1 MEYGITLGRAE
12 RMIAFIF
19 RRLLTLIPLLL
30 GITMLVFILMSLAP
44 GDFLTP
50 VKAQRDVPAELIQ
63 AIERDFGL
71 DQAWYVQYYKWLG
84 NVLQGNLGH
93 SWAYKLPVIDLIGQR
108 LWATFLLSL
117 SAFIFAWGIA
127 IPLGVLAAMY
137 QNSIFDRI
145 SAGLAYTAL
154 SIPEFFLALLL
165 VFFAAQTG
173 WFPLGGATSMDYEFM
188 GWGARALDRAHHLI
202 LPTLALGIG
211 SIASIMRIMRA
222 NFLDAMRAEYVTT
235 ARAKGVREWTVMFRH
250 VLRNA
255 INPLISSFG
264 FAFSGLLSGALM
276 VEIVLQYPGLGQLMY
291 QSILREDQFVVLA
304 SVMLGC
310 SMLVLGNL
318 LADVL
323 LAWSDP
329 RIRLEQRK

>member
-1 MEYGITLGRAE
+1 
-12 RMIAFIF
+12 MIAFIF

-30 GITMLVFILMSLAP
+30 AITMLVFILMSLAP

-63 AIERDFGL
+63 AIETEFGL
-71 DQAWYVQYYKWLG
+71 DRPWYVQYYKWLG
-84 NVLQGNLGH
+84 NVLKGNLGH
-93 SWAYKLPVIDLIGQR
+93 SWAYKLPVSDLIGQR

-117 SAFIFAWGIA
+117 SAFVFSWIIA
-127 IPLGVLAAMY
+127 IPLGVLAAVY
-137 QNSIFDRI
+137 KDSIFDRV

-173 WFPLGGATSMDYEFM
+173 LFPLGGATSIDYDYLSF
-188 GWGARALDRAHHLI
+188 GGQVLDRAHHLI

-222 NFLDAMRAEYVTT
+222 NFLDTIRAGFVAT
-235 ARAKGVREWTVMFRH
+235 ARAKGLRERVVMFKH

-255 INPLISSFG
+255 INPLISAFG
-264 FAFSGLLSGALM
+264 FTFSGLLSGALM

-310 SMLVLGNL
+310 IMLVVGNL

-329 RIRLEQRK
+329 RIRLENKK

>member
-1 MEYGITLGRAE
+1 
-12 RMIAFIF
+12 MIAFII
-19 RRLLTLIPLLL
+19 RRLLTLIPLLF

-50 VKAQRDVPAELIQ
+50 VRAQRDVPAELIA
-63 AIERDFGL
+63 AIEVEFGL
-71 DQAWYVQYYKWLG
+71 DQPWYVQYLKWLG
-84 NVLQGNLGH
+84 NVFEGNLGH
-93 SWAYKLPVIDLIGQR
+93 SWAYKLPVSDLIGQR
-108 LWATFLLSL
+108 IFATFLLSL
-117 SAFIFAWGIA
+117 CAFVFSWAIA
-127 IPLGVLAAMY
+127 IPLGVLAAIY
-137 QNSIFDRI
+137 KDSIFDRI
-145 SAGLAYTAL
+145 SAGLAYAAL

-173 WFPLGGATSMDYEFM
+173 WFPMGGATSIEYEYMSWFEQM
-188 GWGARALDRAHHLI
+188 LDRAHHLI
-202 LPTLALGIG
+202 LPTVALGIG

-222 NFLDAMRAEYVTT
+222 NFLDTIRAGFVTT
-235 ARAKGVREWTVMFRH
+235 ARAKGQREFIVMFKH

-255 INPLISSFG
+255 INPLVSAFG

-304 SVMLGC
+304 AVMMGC
-310 SMLVLGNL
+310 TMLVLGNL
-318 LADVL
+318 LADIL

-329 RIRLEQRK
+329 RIRLEAKQ

>member
-1 MEYGITLGRAE
+1 
-12 RMIAFIF
+12 MISFIF
-19 RRLLTLIPLLL
+19 RRLLTLIPILL
-30 GITMLVFILMSLAP
+30 GITLLVFLLMSLAP

-50 VKAQRDVPAELIQ
+50 IKAQRDVPAELIQ
-63 AIERDFGL
+63 AIQTEFGL
-71 DQAWYVQYYKWLG
+71 DQPWYVQYYKWLG

-93 SWAYKLPVIDLIGQR
+93 SWAYKLPVADLIGQR
-108 LWATFLLSL
+108 IWATFLLSVC
-117 SAFIFAWGIA
+117 AFVFSWAIA
-127 IPLGVLAAMY
+127 IPLGVLAAVY
-137 QNSIFDRI
+137 KDSIFDRI
-145 SAGLAYTAL
+145 SAALAYAAL
-154 SIPEFFLALLL
+154 SIPEFFLALML

-173 WFPLGGATSMDYEFM
+173 WFPLGGATSIDYDYLSF
-188 GWGARALDRAHHLI
+188 GGKVLDRAHHLV

-211 SIASIMRIMRA
+211 SVASIMRIMRA
-222 NFLDAMRAEYVTT
+222 NFLDTIRAGFVTT
-235 ARAKGVREWTVMFRH
+235 ARAKGLRERVVMFKH

-255 INPLISSFG
+255 INPLVSAFG

-310 SMLVLGNL
+310 SMLVVGNL
-318 LADVL
+318 LADIL

-329 RIRLEQRK
+329 RIRLEHKK

>member
-1 MEYGITLGRAE
+1 
-12 RMIAFIF
+12 MISFIF

-30 GITMLVFILMSLAP
+30 GITLLVFLLMSLAP

-63 AIERDFGL
+63 AIQTEFGL
-71 DQAWYVQYYKWLG
+71 DQPWYVQYYKWLG

-93 SWAYKLPVIDLIGQR
+93 SWAYKLPVSDLIGQR
-108 LWATFLLSL
+108 IWATFLLSL
-117 SAFIFAWGIA
+117 CAFVFSWAIA
-127 IPLGVLAAMY
+127 IPLGVLAAVY
-137 QNSIFDRI
+137 KDSIFDRI
-145 SAGLAYTAL
+145 SAALAYAAL
-154 SIPEFFLALLL
+154 SIPEFFLALML

-173 WFPLGGATSMDYEFM
+173 WFPLGGATSIDYDYLSF
-188 GWGARALDRAHHLI
+188 GGKILDRAHHLV

-211 SIASIMRIMRA
+211 SVASIMRIMRA
-222 NFLDAMRAEYVTT
+222 NFLDTIRAGFVTT
-235 ARAKGVREWTVMFRH
+235 ARAKGLRERVVMFKH

-255 INPLISSFG
+255 INPLVSAFG

-318 LADVL
+318 LADIL

-329 RIRLEQRK
+329 RIHLERKK

>member
-1 MEYGITLGRAE
+1 
-12 RMIAFIF
+12 MIAFIF

-63 AIERDFGL
+63 AIEIEFGL
-71 DQAWYVQYYKWLG
+71 DQPWYVQYYKWLG

-93 SWAYKLPVIDLIGQR
+93 SWAYKLPVADLIGQR
-108 LWATFLLSL
+108 IWATFLLSI
-117 SAFIFAWGIA
+117 SAFVFSWGIA
-127 IPLGVLAAMY
+127 IPLGVLAAVY
-137 QNSIFDRI
+137 KDSIFDRI
-145 SAGLAYTAL
+145 SAALAYAAL
-154 SIPEFFLALLL
+154 SIPEFFLALVL

-173 WFPLGGATSMDYEFM
+173 WFPLGGATSIDYDYLSF
-188 GWGARALDRAHHLI
+188 GGKIVDRGYHLI

-222 NFLDAMRAEYVTT
+222 NFLDTIRAGFVTT
-235 ARAKGVREWTVMFRH
+235 ARAKGVRERVVMFKH

-255 INPLISSFG
+255 INPLVSAFG

-276 VEIVLQYPGLGQLMY
+276 VEIVMQYPGLGQLMY

-304 SVMLGC
+304 AVMLGC
-310 SMLVLGNL
+310 SMLVFGNL
-318 LADVL
+318 LADIL

-329 RIRLEQRK
+329 RIRVENKK

>member
-1 MEYGITLGRAE
+1 
-12 RMIAFIF
+12 MIAFIL
-19 RRLLTLIPLLL
+19 RRLFTLIPLLL
-30 GITMLVFILMSLAP
+30 GITLLVFLLMSLAP

-50 VKAQRDVPAELIQ
+50 VKAQRDVPAELIR
-63 AIERDFGL
+63 AIETEFGL
-71 DQAWYVQYYKWLG
+71 NRPWYVQYLKWLG

-93 SWAYKLPVIDLIGQR
+93 SWAFKLPVSELIGQR
-108 LWATFLLSL
+108 IWATFLLSACAL
-117 SAFIFAWGIA
+117 GFAWIIA
-127 IPLGVLAAMY
+127 IPLGVLAAVY
-137 QNSIFDRI
+137 KDSIFDRV
-145 SAGLAYTAL
+145 SAALAYAAL

-173 WFPLGGATSMDYEFM
+173 WFPLGGATSIDYDYLSL
-188 GWGARALDRAHHLI
+188 GGKLADRIHHLI

-222 NFLDAMRAEYVTT
+222 NFLDTIRAGFVTT
-235 ARAKGVREWTVMFRH
+235 ARAKGLSERVVMFKH
-250 VLRNA
+250 ALRNA
-255 INPLISSFG
+255 INPLISAFG

-310 SMLVLGNL
+310 TMLVLGNL

-329 RIRLEQRK
+329 RIRLENKK

>member
-1 MEYGITLGRAE
+1 
-12 RMIAFIF
+12 MIAFIL

-50 VKAQRDVPAELIQ
+50 VKAQRDVPEELIQ
-63 AIERDFGL
+63 AIQIEFGL
-71 DQAWYVQYYKWLG
+71 DQPWYVQYYKWLG

-108 LWATFLLSL
+108 IWATFLLSV
-117 SAFIFAWGIA
+117 SAFIFSWSIA
-127 IPLGVLAAMY
+127 IPLGVLAAVY
-137 QNSIFDRI
+137 QDSIFDRI
-145 SAGLAYTAL
+145 SAGLAYAAL
-154 SIPEFFLALLL
+154 SIPEFFLALML
-165 VFFAAQTG
+165 VFIAAQTG
-173 WFPLGGATSMDYEFM
+173 LFPMGGATSIDYDYMSF
-188 GWGARALDRAHHLI
+188 GAKVWDRMYHLI
-202 LPTLALGIG
+202 LPTVALGIG

-222 NFLDAMRAEYVTT
+222 NFLDTIRAAFVTT
-235 ARAKGVREWTVMFRH
+235 ARAKGVKERVVMFKH

-255 INPLISSFG
+255 INPLISAFG

-310 SMLVLGNL
+310 TMLVLGNL
-318 LADVL
+318 LADIL

-329 RIRLEQRK
+329 RIRLEKKK

>member
-1 MEYGITLGRAE
+1 
-12 RMIAFIF
+12 MIAFII
-19 RRLLTLIPLLL
+19 RRLLTLIPLLF

-50 VKAQRDVPAELIQ
+50 VRAQRDVPAELIA
-63 AIERDFGL
+63 AIEVEFGL
-71 DQAWYVQYYKWLG
+71 DQPWYVQYVKWLG
-84 NVLQGNLGH
+84 NVFEGNLRH
-93 SWAYKLPVIDLIGQR
+93 SWAYKLPVSDLIGQR
-108 LWATFLLSL
+108 IFATFLLSL
-117 SAFIFAWGIA
+117 CAFVFSWAIA
-127 IPLGVLAAMY
+127 IPLGVLAAIY
-137 QNSIFDRI
+137 KDSIFDRI
-145 SAGLAYTAL
+145 SAGLAYAAL

-173 WFPLGGATSMDYEFM
+173 WFPMGGATSIEYEYMSWFEQM
-188 GWGARALDRAHHLI
+188 LDRAHHLI

-222 NFLDAMRAEYVTT
+222 NFLDTIRAGFVTT
-235 ARAKGVREWTVMFRH
+235 ARAKGQHEFIVMFKH

-255 INPLISSFG
+255 INPLVSAFG

-304 SVMLGC
+304 AVMMGC
-310 SMLVLGNL
+310 TMLVLGNL
-318 LADVL
+318 LADIL

-329 RIRLEQRK
+329 RIRLEAKQ